1 MIKID
6 FEMSSNDGRYIY
18 RDALHLDDNHTY
30 SDDEINQMKI
40 DRFNN
45 WLSIITN
52 TTEIAVDDTGI

>member
-45 WLSIITN
+45 WLSIITD

>member
-6 FEMSSNDGRYIY
+6 FEMSSNDGCYIY

-45 WLSIITN
+45 WLSIITD

>member
-6 FEMSSNDGRYIY
+6 YEMSSNDGRYIY